1 MIKLSIEE
9 KAKAYDEA
17 LKKAKSKIKDDKDH
31 VLYEDDVIEIFPELS
46 ESKNEKIRKD
56 IIDYLALFKS
66 QIGEEYDSWIAW
78 LKKQGE
84 HANFRNK
91 IQIGDKVTRN
101 EDGILVNLSQLNR
114 VAKKDEKQGEKNI
127 NNSIWHKVEPKEY
140 VLEKTLIYK
149 KNGEID
155 IVEDTILSAVD
166 AEYALP
172 ISYLGKPESIE
183 KQGEQKDILEDA
195 TLDNNEDG
203 LIAATIK
210 AKCEQKPAEW
220 SEEDENKRKLC
231 FQYLTSQKNYQSSVG
246 IDYINGC
253 LDWLDS
259 LPNRVQP
266 KQEWSEEDE
275 DNIFNIVG
283 ALDVLLQREIEK
295 QHNGDRNASPK
306 YYSDL
311 QDWLKSL
318 RPDSHWK
325 PSQEQMDALWK
336 LMQYA
341 PNLSVY
347 TDIKESV
354 ESLYN
359 DLKKLKN

>member
-1 MIKLSIEE
+1 MDYE
-9 KAKAYDEA
+9 KKYKEA
-17 LKKAKSKIKDDKDH
+17 LERARAKYAMKDQPIHQDLVD
-31 VLYEDDVIEIFPELS
+31 LFPELKES
-46 ESKNEKIRKD
+46 EDEKIRKAIYNCVKWFGFD
-56 IIDYLALFKS
+56 SCFFKDVSQEECLAWF
-66 QIGEEYDSWIAW
+66 
-78 LKKQGE
+78 
-84 HANFRNK
+84 
-91 IQIGDKVTRN
+91 
-101 EDGILVNLSQLNR
+101 
-114 VAKKDEKQGEKNI
+114 EKQGEKNI